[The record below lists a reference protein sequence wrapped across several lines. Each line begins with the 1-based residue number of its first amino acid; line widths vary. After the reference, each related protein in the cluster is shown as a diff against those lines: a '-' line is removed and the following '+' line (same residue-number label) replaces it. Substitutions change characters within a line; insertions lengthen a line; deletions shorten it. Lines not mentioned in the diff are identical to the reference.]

1 MYEGHEN
8 IPQPFPQSSAR
19 SPENASLLVL
29 PSAGKEPK
37 RRKLLAK
44 GAALALSFC
53 LLGGAIG
60 AGAAWGVLGTRN
72 ALGGQ
77 SAPVTPVILNTAAS
91 GTTLSDSEVYAA
103 AVNSVV
109 SINTTSQA
117 GMNIFGQP
125 VQSASSGSGFILSG
139 DGYILTNYHVVKD
152 ASTVEVTTYIGDV
165 FQATVV
171 GGDADYDIAVL
182 RGFRLGPAKRLFRG
196 QRYPERGD
204 HVLAIGNPL
213 GELTFSLSGGMVSSV
228 NRAVNI
234 SGTPFHVIQTDASIN
249 PGNSGGPLL
258 NSAGEVV
265 GIVSAKYSSRS
276 GQAVEGLGFAIPIN
290 DVRAMVQDII
300 DNGYVTNKPYLGVTA
315 GTVNAQ
321 MSQQAG
327 LTPGVYLYA
336 VEPGG
341 PAAAAGLQAGDII
354 TQIDGTDIQSI
365 TDFTAAKKTFSAGD
379 TSQFTVM
386 RAGQTVTVTVTWGT
400 APDPSSS
407 SGSQSQP
414 LPGGNGS
421 PYGGLWNQVP

>member
-1 MYEGHEN
+1 MYQN
-8 IPQPFPQSSAR
+8 IPQQPSEVSV
-19 SPENASLLVL
+19 SPEKTNGLAVL
-29 PSAGKEPK
+29 PVTQKQPRS
-37 RRKLLAK
+37 RRFLIR
-44 GAALALSFC
+44 GAAAALSLC
-53 LLGGAIG
+53 LLGGAAG
-60 AGAAWGVLGTRN
+60 AGTVWC
-72 ALGGQ
+72 ALGGIGAPAGQ
-77 SAPVTPVILNTAAS
+77 SASVTPVILNTAAS
-91 GTTLSDSEVYAA
+91 GASLSDSQVYAA

-117 GMNIFGQP
+117 GVNIFGQP
-125 VQSASSGSGFILSG
+125 VQSASSGFGFILSG

-152 ASTVEVTTYIGDV
+152 ASTVEVTTYGGDV
-165 FQATVV
+165 FQAAVV

-182 RGFRLGPAKRLFRG
+182 KVSASGLQSASLGDSDTLNV
-196 QRYPERGD
+196 GD

-265 GIVSAKYSSRS
+265 GIVSAKYSSRG
-276 GQAVEGLGFAIPIN
+276 GQTVEGLGFAIPIN

-327 LTPGVYLYA
+327 LVPGVYLYA
-336 VEPGG
+336 VETGG

-354 TQIDGTDIQSI
+354 TQIDGTDIQSM
-365 TDFTAAKKTFSAGD
+365 TDFTAVKKTFSAGD
-379 TSQFTVM
+379 TSQFTVT
-386 RAGQTVTVTVTWGT
+386 RAGQTKMVSVTWGA
-400 APDPSSS
+400 APASQGRRQAD
-407 SGSQSQP
+407 SGSF
-414 LPGGNGS
+414 
-421 PYGGLWNQVP
+421 PYGGVWGQLP